1 MRMQELV
8 RETGIPRTA
17 IHHYQREGLLPPAT
31 KTAPNAA
38 LYGPEHVERL
48 KLIRALRGD
57 ELGPLPMS
65 TVRRVLEMVD
75 GGVEPEVAATL
86 CSLPVGTAQS
96 AGRKGRRGSPSLS
109 EVARDAELSLS
120 TARRLQEAG
129 LLVGRPGPGG
139 STVYDEADA
148 TAARIV
154 ADILSNEAIKLEDL
168 DPIGELVGELVRYE
182 KVLTTLATA
191 RSEPEEAAERRR
203 SMFRGLNALHTYLFA
218 RLVAEPDAG

>member
-1 MRMQELV
+1 MRMQDLV
-8 RETGIPRTA
+8 RETGLPRTA
-17 IHHYQREGLLPPAT
+17 IHHYIREGLLPPST

-65 TVRRVLEMVD
+65 TIRLVLEMVE

-86 CSLPVGTAQS
+86 CSLPAGHGEPS
-96 AGRKGRRGSPSLS
+96 GRKGRRGSASLS
-109 EVARDAELSLS
+109 GVARDTGLSLS
-120 TARRLQEAG
+120 TARSLQDAG
-129 LLVGRPGPGG
+129 LLLGRPGAGG
-139 STVYDEADA
+139 ARVYDQADV
-148 TAARIV
+148 TAAKVI
-154 ADILSNEAIKLEDL
+154 AEILSNEAIKLEDL

-182 KVLTTLATA
+182 KVLATLATA

-203 SMFRGLNALHTYLFA
+203 SMFRGLHALHTYLFA